1 MLATAP
7 DDLER
12 LLSATAAGDRV
23 AFRALYERT
32 SAKLY
37 GVVLRICRDP
47 GIAQDVLQETFVKVW
62 TRAVGYQPG
71 EGKPI
76 TWLAAI
82 ARNAAIDSIR
92 RRRDVVLGMDEQGRA
107 LIDDFDRAVE
117 TLDPADAQALRGCLG
132 GLEETQRNCIVLAY
146 CEGFS
151 REELAERFDR
161 PVGTIKT
168 WLHRGLASL
177 KTCLDGP

>member
-1 MLATAP
+1 LLDTAA

-12 LLSATAAGDRV
+12 LLTATAAGDRA
-23 AFRALYERT
+23 AFRGLYGRT

-37 GVVLRICRDP
+37 GIVLRICRDP
-47 GIAQDVLQETFVKVW
+47 GLAQDVLQETYVKVW
-62 TRAVGYQPG
+62 TRAVGYQAG
-71 EGKPI
+71 EGRPI

-82 ARNAAIDSIR
+82 ARNAAIDAVR
-92 RRRDVVLGMDEQGRA
+92 RRRDVALGMDEQGRA
-107 LIDDFDRAVE
+107 LIDDFDKAVE
-117 TLDPADAQALRGCLG
+117 TLDPIEARALRGCLG
-132 GLEETQRNCIVLAY
+132 GLDETQRACIVLAY
-146 CEGFS
+146 VEGYS

-177 KTCLDGP
+177 KTCLDG